1 MAWTGGSGSAKI
13 ASLLV
18 LEGIRIN
25 ASYPG
30 HQQLTLGHVSFAL
43 ESGISN
49 SIKDTVGPSLFERAV
64 VRTRLM
70 TGHFVRIPRRH

>member
-1 MAWTGGSGSAKI
+1 MDGAGPAKI
-13 ASLLV
+13 AFLLV

-30 HQQLTLGHVSFAL
+30 DQQLTLGHVSFAH

-49 SIKDTVGPSLFERAV
+49 SVKETAGPSLFERAV

-70 TGHFVRIPRRH
+70 TGHFVRITHRH